1 MTVSTVVDNNDYTGN
16 GVTTSFPYTFRI
28 IKKTDLAVSVVDLS
42 ENMTVLVLDT
52 DYTVTNA
59 GGYSG
64 GNVVLTAPLAT
75 GWQISIARELEPTQ
89 ETDLRNQGKFFAEVH
104 EDAFDKLTMLIQ
116 QVGSMFRLALRKPSS
131 IANWYDA
138 LNNYIRNLRDPRD
151 PQDAATKNYVDTL
164 ASGNFNRTLRT
175 PENIPSLPG
184 AATRANKIV
193 AFDNSGN
200 PIVTLPPSGSASDVL
215 IELAKPTGSTLIG
228 GSVYVVDSFS
238 AALAANAGQS
248 KYILTR
254 GHHVIGVGSSTYFA
268 DGTTGIASTGNEL
281 KFFDASGKGWY
292 LRHDGRIDC
301 RQFGVVGDG
310 SDETT
315 KLQAWLDNCA
325 TAKAEAYIPKNIS
338 PAAASLRCTS
348 PAHDGLKFR
357 WEGYVRHFGDG
368 SKAGTVVDS
377 WDPASGYV
385 LYLKGVNDIAGLI
398 SIDGARASKI
408 DDSHLHNVHSYG
420 GNNHKIGWKFKETRG
435 DGIYLNNLQGNSNPV
450 GGPTAPTNMD
460 YPFIESINS
469 DFDGRNAISIIAVD
483 GLRIGKVFS
492 WKHGG
497 VVEGQSMPSGLDIEP
512 NYYYQKVNNVYIGDI
527 FAYSAGTQG
536 GLSIIGKQNGT
547 DTGDFNVRN
556 VYVGNATLRFN
567 QATTGFTHR
576 CLMISGA
583 MNVTIAKAHM
593 EADANYTA
601 NEPIA
606 LSVGAVYGCKI
617 NFTSRR
623 FKLGVSIGAEGLGVT
638 SYTSL
643 VQDADIKGTASVCHL
658 ASRIGKVRD
667 SVIDIK
673 LNTPT
678 TMGSGDTGVMSIVN
692 AFENGTYV
700 STSISRVELSASLEG
715 SSWPLTYGIGVSQSQ
730 TPSIDRES
738 CWLCDS
744 NLGGVTHNTAN
755 NNHRMLNT
763 ASFMKRNISGVTPK
777 GGADIIAGTNIW
789 GVGDVVN
796 DPTSPAAGGYI
807 GKVYTSA
814 GWKSYG
820 AIAS

>member
-1 MTVSTVVDNNDYTGN
+1 MTVSTVVDHNDYTGN

-28 IKKTDLAVSVVDLS
+28 FKKTDLAVSVIDLS
-42 ENMTVLVLDT
+42 ENITVLVLDT

-59 GGYSG
+59 GGYNG

-116 QVGSMFRLALRKPSS
+116 QVASMFRLALRKPSS

-200 PIVTLPPSGSASDVL
+200 PIVTSPPSGSASDVL

-248 KYILTR
+248 KYIMTR
-254 GHHVIGVGSSTYFA
+254 GHHVFGVGAATYFS
-268 DGTTGIASTGNEL
+268 DGTTGVPSTGNEL
-281 KFFDASGKGWY
+281 KFFDVTGKGWY
-292 LRHDGRIDC
+292 LRHNGRIDC
-301 RQFGVVGDG
+301 RQFGVVADG

-315 KLQAWLDNCA
+315 KLQLWLDCCA
-325 TAKAEAYIPKNIS
+325 AVKAEAYIPKTIS
-338 PAAASLRCTS
+338 PSAASLRCVS
-348 PAHDGLKFR
+348 PNHDGLKFN

-368 SKAGTVVDS
+368 TKAGVVVDS
-377 WDPASGYV
+377 WDPTSGYV
-385 LYLKGVNDIAGLI
+385 LYLKGVNDISGLI
-398 SIDGARASKI
+398 SIDGARTSKI
-408 DDSHLHNVHSYG
+408 DDSHIHNVHSYG
-420 GNNHKIGWKFKETRG
+420 GNNHRIGWRFKETRG
-435 DGIYLNNLQGNSNPV
+435 DGIYLNNLQGNSNPS
-450 GGPTAPTNMD
+450 GGPTPPTNLN

-469 DFDGRNAISIIAVD
+469 AFDGRNAISIIAVD
-483 GLRIGKVFS
+483 GLRIGNVYS

-497 VVEGQSMPSGLDIEP
+497 VVEGQSMPSGVDIEP
-512 NYYYQKVNNVYIGDI
+512 NYYYQKVYNVHIDNVVS
-527 FAYSAGTQG
+527 YSAGTQG

-547 DTGDFNVRN
+547 DTGDFNVRD
-556 VYVGNATLRFN
+556 VYVGSASLRFN

-576 CLMISGA
+576 CLMVSGA

-593 EADANYTA
+593 EADANYSA

-623 FKLGVSIGAEGLGVT
+623 FKLGASIGAEGLGVT

-678 TMGSGDTGVMSIVN
+678 NMGSGDTGIMSIIN

-700 STSISRVELSASLEG
+700 STSIIRVRLSASLES
-715 SSWPLTYGIGVSQSQ
+715 SSWALTYGIGVSTAQ

-744 NLGGVTHNTAN
+744 NLGGVTHNTAS

>member
-1 MTVSTVVDNNDYTGN
+1 MSVPNQTPYIIYNANGLTTVFSFEFYIINAGDIQISLNGEVITTGYSVSGVGNVGGGDVTFLTPPANGTVVMLE
-16 GVTTSFPYTFRI
+16 R
-28 IKKTDLAVSVVDLS
+28 VVPTYRL
-42 ENMTVLVLDT
+42 T
-52 DYTVTNA
+52 DYQDNGDLLADTVNK
-59 GGYSG
+59 
-64 GNVVLTAPLAT
+64 
-75 GWQISIARELEPTQ
+75 
-89 ETDLRNQGKFFAEVH
+89 D
-104 EDAFDKLTMLIQ
+104 FDRLWMAIQ
-116 QVGSMFRLALRKPSS
+116 RSFIYLGLALRRPLLGGPFNAEGYRISDL
-131 IANWYDA
+131 A
-138 LNNYIRNLRDPRD
+138 DPIN
-151 PQDAATKNYVDTL
+151 PHDAATKNYVDNVSL
-164 ASGNFNRTLRT
+164 IRALRV
-175 PENIPSLPG
+175 PESYVDVLP
-184 AATRANKIV
+184 AANQRANKLL
-193 AFDNSGN
+193 AFNASGQ
-200 PIVTLPPSGSASDVL
+200 PITVLPASGSASDVM

-228 GSVYVVDSFS
+228 GSVYVVDTFS

-248 KYILTR
+248 KYIMTR
-254 GHHVIGVGSSTYFA
+254 GHHVIGVGAATYLS
-268 DGTTGIASTGNEL
+268 DGTTGAPSTGNEL
-281 KFFDASGKGWY
+281 KFFDVTGKGWY

-301 RQFGVVGDG
+301 RQFGVVADG

-315 KLQAWLDNCA
+315 KLQLWLDCCA
-325 TAKAEAYIPKNIS
+325 AVKAEAYIPKTIS
-338 PAAASLRCTS
+338 PSAASLRCVS
-348 PAHDGLKFR
+348 PNHDGLKFN
-357 WEGYVRHFGDG
+357 WEGYVTHFGDG
-368 SKAGTVVDS
+368 TKAGVVVDS

-385 LYLKGVNDIAGLI
+385 LYLKGVNDISGLI
-398 SIDGARASKI
+398 SIDGARSSKV
-408 DDSHLHNVHSYG
+408 DDSHIHNVHSYG
-420 GNNHKIGWKFKETRG
+420 GNNHRIGWRFKETRG
-435 DGIYLNNLQGNSNPV
+435 DGIYLNNLQGNSNPS
-450 GGPTAPTNMD
+450 GGPTPPTNLN

-469 DFDGRNAISIIAVD
+469 AFDGRNAISIIAVD
-483 GLRIGKVFS
+483 GLRIGNVYS

-497 VVEGQSMPSGLDIEP
+497 VVEGQSMPSGVDIEP
-512 NYYYQKVNNVYIGDI
+512 NYYYQKVYNVHIDNVV
-527 FAYSAGTQG
+527 AYSAGTQG

-547 DTGDFNVRN
+547 DTGDFNVRD
-556 VYVGNATLRFN
+556 VYVGSASLRFN

-576 CLMISGA
+576 CLMVSGA

-593 EADANYTA
+593 EADANYSA

-623 FKLGVSIGAEGLGVT
+623 FKLGASVGAEGLGVT

-678 TMGSGDTGVMSIVN
+678 TMGSGDTGIMSIIN

-700 STSISRVELSASLEG
+700 STSIMRVRLSASLES
-715 SSWPLTYGIGVSQSQ
+715 SSWALTYGIGVSTSQ

-777 GGADIIAGTNIW
+777 GGSDIIAGTNIW

-796 DPTSPAAGGYI
+796 NPTSPAAGGYI

>member
-1 MTVSTVVDNNDYTGN
+1 MTVSTVVDHNDYTGN

-28 IKKTDLAVSVVDLS
+28 FKKTDLAVSVVDLD
-42 ENMTVLVLDT
+42 ENITVLVLDT

-59 GGYSG
+59 GGYNG
-64 GNVVLTAPLAT
+64 GSVVLTTPLT
-75 GWQISIARELEPTQ
+75 NGWQISIARELEPTQ

-116 QVGSMFRLALRKPSS
+116 QAYSVFRLALRKPSS

-175 PENIPSLPG
+175 PENIPSIPG

-248 KYILTR
+248 KYIMTR
-254 GHHVIGVGSSTYFA
+254 GHHVIGIGAATYFS
-268 DGTTGIASTGNEL
+268 DGTTGAPSTGNEL
-281 KFFDASGKGWY
+281 KFFDVTGKGWY

-301 RQFGVVGDG
+301 RQFGVVADG

-315 KLQAWLDNCA
+315 KLQLWLDCCA
-325 TAKAEAYIPKNIS
+325 AVKAEAYIPKTIS
-338 PAAASLRCTS
+338 PSAASLRCVS
-348 PAHDGLKFR
+348 PNHDGLKFN
-357 WEGYVRHFGDG
+357 WDGYVTHFGDG
-368 SKAGTVVDS
+368 TKAGVVVDS

-385 LYLKGVNDIAGLI
+385 LYLKGVNDISGLI

-623 FKLGVSIGAEGLGVT
+623 FKLGASIGAEGLGVT

>member
-1 MTVSTVVDNNDYTGN
+1 MTVSTVVDHNDYTGN

-28 IKKTDLAVSVVDLS
+28 FKKTDLAVSVVDPN
-42 ENMTVLVLDT
+42 ENITVLVLDT

-59 GGYSG
+59 GGYNG

-89 ETDLRNQGKFFAEVH
+89 ETDLGNQGKFFAEVH

-248 KYILTR
+248 KYIMTR
-254 GHHVIGVGSSTYFA
+254 GHHVIGIGAATYFS
-268 DGTTGIASTGNEL
+268 DGTTGAPSTGNEL
-281 KFFDASGKGWY
+281 KFFDVTGKGWY

-301 RQFGVVGDG
+301 RQFGVVADG

-315 KLQAWLDNCA
+315 KLQLWLDCCA
-325 TAKAEAYIPKNIS
+325 AVKAEAYIPKTIS
-338 PAAASLRCTS
+338 PSAASLRCVS
-348 PAHDGLKFR
+348 PNHDGLKFN
-357 WEGYVRHFGDG
+357 WEGYVTHFGDG
-368 SKAGTVVDS
+368 TKAGVVVDS

-385 LYLKGVNDIAGLI
+385 LYLKGVNDISGLI

-623 FKLGVSIGAEGLGVT
+623 FKLGASIGAEGLGVT

>member
-1 MTVSTVVDNNDYTGN
+1 MTVSTVVDHNDYTGN

-28 IKKTDLAVSVVDLS
+28 FKKTDLAVSVVDLN
-42 ENMTVLVLDT
+42 ENITVLVLDT

-59 GGYSG
+59 GGYNG

-138 LNNYIRNLRDPRD
+138 LNNYIRNLKDPID

-164 ASGNFNRTLRT
+164 ANSNFSRTLRV
-175 PENIPSLPG
+175 PEPIPPLPN
-184 AATRANKIV
+184 AATRANKMP
-193 AFDNSGN
+193 AFDSAGN
-200 PIVTLPPSGSASDVL
+200 PIVVLPPSGSASDVL

-497 VVEGQSMPSGLDIEP
+497 VVEGQSMPAGVDIEP
-512 NYYYQKVNNVYIGDI
+512 NYYYQKVYNVHIENVV
-527 FAYSAGTQG
+527 AYSAGTQG

-547 DTGDFNVRN
+547 DTGDFNVRD
-556 VYVGNATLRFN
+556 VYIGSASLRFN

-576 CLMISGA
+576 CLMVSGA
-583 MNVTIAKAHM
+583 MNVNIAKAHM

-623 FKLGVSIGAEGLGVT
+623 FKLGASIGAEGLGVT

-744 NLGGVTHNTAN
+744 NLGGVTHNPAS
-755 NNHRMLNT
+755 NNHRMFNT
-763 ASFMKRNISGVTPK
+763 AAFMKRNISGVTPK

>member
-1 MTVSTVVDNNDYTGN
+1 MTVSTVVDHNDYTGN

-385 LYLKGVNDIAGLI
+385 LYLKCVNDIAGLI

>member
-1 MTVSTVVDNNDYTGN
+1 M
-16 GVTTSFPYTFRI
+16 
-28 IKKTDLAVSVVDLS
+28 
-42 ENMTVLVLDT
+42 
-52 DYTVTNA
+52 
-59 GGYSG
+59 
-64 GNVVLTAPLAT
+64 
-75 GWQISIARELEPTQ
+75 
-89 ETDLRNQGKFFAEVH
+89 
-104 EDAFDKLTMLIQ
+104 
-116 QVGSMFRLALRKPSS
+116 
-131 IANWYDA
+131 
-138 LNNYIRNLRDPRD
+138 
-151 PQDAATKNYVDTL
+151 
-164 ASGNFNRTLRT
+164 
-175 PENIPSLPG
+175 
-184 AATRANKIV
+184 
-193 AFDNSGN
+193 
-200 PIVTLPPSGSASDVL
+200 
-215 IELAKPTGSTLIG
+215 
-228 GSVYVVDSFS
+228 
-238 AALAANAGQS
+238 
-248 KYILTR
+248 
-254 GHHVIGVGSSTYFA
+254 
-268 DGTTGIASTGNEL
+268 
-281 KFFDASGKGWY
+281 
-292 LRHDGRIDC
+292 
-301 RQFGVVGDG
+301 
-310 SDETT
+310 
-315 KLQAWLDNCA
+315 
-325 TAKAEAYIPKNIS
+325 
-338 PAAASLRCTS
+338 
-348 PAHDGLKFR
+348 
-357 WEGYVRHFGDG
+357 
-368 SKAGTVVDS
+368 
-377 WDPASGYV
+377 
-385 LYLKGVNDIAGLI
+385 
-398 SIDGARASKI
+398 
-408 DDSHLHNVHSYG
+408 
-420 GNNHKIGWKFKETRG
+420 
-435 DGIYLNNLQGNSNPV
+435 
-450 GGPTAPTNMD
+450 
-460 YPFIESINS
+460 
-469 DFDGRNAISIIAVD
+469 
-483 GLRIGKVFS
+483 
-492 WKHGG
+492 
-497 VVEGQSMPSGLDIEP
+497 
-512 NYYYQKVNNVYIGDI
+512 
-527 FAYSAGTQG
+527 
-536 GLSIIGKQNGT
+536 
-547 DTGDFNVRN
+547 
-556 VYVGNATLRFN
+556 
-567 QATTGFTHR
+567 
-576 CLMISGA
+576 
-583 MNVTIAKAHM
+583 TIAKAHM

-623 FKLGVSIGAEGLGVT
+623 FKLGASIGAEGLGVT